1 NSGSSWKSTILGG
14 NPTNVTIKSQYECL
28 KLHIH
33 PMDIDFYM
41 YTAPTLALNPYL
53 LGLLNAVELAR
64 CAWMETVNHLNQA
77 SDEVWLA
84 QMGEVERLEIQYRAH
99 QD

>member
-1 NSGSSWKSTILGG
+1 
-14 NPTNVTIKSQYECL
+14 
-28 KLHIH
+28 
-33 PMDIDFYM
+33 MDIDFYM

-64 CAWMETVNHLNQA
+64 CAWMETVNHLHQA

-99 QD
+99 QDQLCRYLQQVVVGAYV